1 MPSVLR
7 HRSDKAAHC
16 AKLTLLDTTNYHL
29 GCKIMAAKSSKNKA
43 RKKKRT
49 AKHVLDAQKKK
60 ADGEYAEGTAG
71 AADDTVEGKAPTKAG
86 KKRKEKD
93 PSEAEAYLSAWKH
106 RDSGQGVWKFNKNTQ
121 SWLIRNVYE
130 GARLFLSSIYSLR
143 NAYSPESIRP
153 YRL

>member
-7 HRSDKAAHC
+7 HPIIS
-16 AKLTLLDTTNYHL
+16 LLDTTNYHL

-71 AADDTVEGKAPTKAG
+71 AADDTVEEKAPTKAG